1 LSKSRRGG
9 TTYLAEFPEL
19 CNVEQ
24 ELIDRCVSN
33 EKAKTFEILVR
44 DYAAKAE
51 AVGAGFDMNPSAG
64 NLADPLT
71 CGCARIWRTPA

>member
-1 LSKSRRGG
+1 
-9 TTYLAEFPEL
+9 
-19 CNVEQ
+19 
-24 ELIDRCVSN
+24 VSN
-33 EKAKTFEILVR
+33 EKAKTFEILMR